1 MDSPD
6 SVRRFEFLREIASGG
21 FGSVFLTK
29 VMHPDG
35 FSRIAAVKLLHRRW
49 SENEEIARR
58 MRDEARLL
66 GWLRHRNI
74 VDVVDLTSLDGRAA
88 IIMEY
93 LEAADLKAIDLQ
105 LGHTEHALPPRAAL
119 DVVAAVASALDA
131 AYNRPPYPGEKPLR
145 VIHRDIK
152 PSNIMID
159 DSGLVKVLD
168 FGVARAEFDARESD
182 TRELQF
188 GSIDYMPP
196 ERLLFEPE
204 SPGSDIYSLGATL
217 FEVLGND
224 KLGKARGSPEKHQ
237 AFLADRMSY
246 LRGALGLSGALGT
259 ELENLISSCLTYDAE
274 ARPDAAELVKLS
286 RKLAKDIG
294 GMTIQEWSETHVM
307 TVIRSTVEGS
317 DRFNPLT
324 GRTLSEDRTSIGQ
337 VPSERPAAGSETVQM
352 VDGEA
357 QTLPEMPVLEKDRA
371 EVPGPPT
378 LEELPSLDSLA
389 IKKEEPAA
397 EDPWEDEPTR
407 LEDPEKLRE
416 RMREEEVTDRGG
428 EEAAEEPLPAPKE
441 EAPVVRK
448 PMGGLDASLP
458 LSIPG
463 ASASI
468 AAGVVDG
475 ATLLM
480 DEAGGDAA
488 TMLMPE
494 GQDEEAPVG
503 LGDEGATRLMPEDEI
518 LGAES
523 GPGDDATWLLAEE
536 GPGGEEPVVPP
547 AAPASAPA
555 PPPELGA
562 APPPPTGPANAPPMP
577 DSMGSL
583 GSETVFTA
591 IGGGATGP
599 LEHTD
604 TTVVG
609 RVAASLLVFV
619 IAGVVAL
626 GAGAVIFRD
635 EISNLLG
642 GGSEP
647 VAEAPAPP
655 VEQPVETQAVEPPS
669 EPAVAA
675 PDPLEGFDGS
685 TVAFES
691 LLEGTSRLVV
701 RCKGV
706 SAEGVKSVVL
716 SEASVSRC
724 VVTAYPSEG
733 RQLMLAIPGE
743 TTAGLTRCFEGGER
757 SCGS

>member
-1 MDSPD
+1 
-6 SVRRFEFLREIASGG
+6 
-21 FGSVFLTK
+21 
-29 VMHPDG
+29 
-35 FSRIAAVKLLHRRW
+35 
-49 SENEEIARR
+49 

-105 LGHTEHALPPRAAL
+105 TGHTKDALPPRAAL
-119 DVVAAVASALDA
+119 DVVSAVASALDA

-204 SPGSDIYSLGATL
+204 SPGSDVYSLGATL
-217 FEVLGND
+217 FEVLGNE

-246 LRGALGLSGALGT
+246 LRGSLGLTGVLGT
-259 ELENLISSCLTYDAE
+259 ELENLIAACLSYESED
-274 ARPDAAELVKLS
+274 RPSAADLVKQA
-286 RKLAKDIG
+286 RKLGKDIG
-294 GMTIQEWSETHVM
+294 GLTIQEWAELHVM
-307 TVIRSTVEGS
+307 SVIRSTVEGS

-324 GRTLSEDRTSIGQ
+324 GRTLSEDRTSISQAPIPKPESGT
-337 VPSERPAAGSETVQM
+337 ETIQM
-352 VDGEA
+352 VDQEA
-357 QTLPEMPVLEKDRA
+357 QTLPEMSGVDA
-371 EVPGPPT
+371 SQAADAPGPPT

-389 IKKEEPAA
+389 FKTKDPEEDDA
-397 EDPWEDEPTR
+397 WEDAPTR
-407 LEDPEKLRE
+407 LEDPAKLRE
-416 RMREEEVTDRGG
+416 RIREEESTDQGND
-428 EEAAEEPLPAPKE
+428 EPPAAPAPALEAGEPLVP
-441 EAPVVRK
+441 RRTR
-448 PMGGLDASLP
+448 GLDASLP

-463 ASASI
+463 ASASL

-480 DEAGGDAA
+480 DESDGGAA
-488 TMLMPE
+488 TTMMPE
-494 GQDEEAPVG
+494 DQLEGAPAG
-503 LGDEGATRLMPEDEI
+503 IGDDGATRLMPEDEI
-518 LGAES
+518 LGAETWA
-523 GPGDDATWLLAEE
+523 GDDATWLLAEGE
-536 GPGGEEPVVPP
+536 SPGEP
-547 AAPASAPA
+547 AAPTPTPTPTPPSAPG
-555 PPPELGA
+555 PPPA
-562 APPPPTGPANAPPMP
+562 HAGPANAPPLP
-577 DSMGSL
+577 ESISPL

-599 LEHTD
+599 LDHTD

-609 RVAASLLVFV
+609 RMAASLLVFV
-619 IAGVVAL
+619 IAGVIAL

-642 GGSEP
+642 GGGDPVPGPIPGQVEEIEEP
-647 VAEAPAPP
+647 V
-655 VEQPVETQAVEPPS
+655 EPTADP
-669 EPAVAA
+669 EVAT

-691 LLEGTSRLVV
+691 LLEGTKRLVV

-706 SAEGVKSVVL
+706 SAEGVRSVVF
-716 SEASVSRC
+716 SETSVSRC
-724 VVTAYPSEG
+724 VVTAYPIEG
-733 RQLMLAIPGE
+733 RQLTLVIPGD
-743 TTAGLTRCFEGGER
+743 TSAGLTQCFEGGDK
-757 SCGS
+757 SCGD